1 MLTTTG
7 MIPTSVNILSSESD
21 VLTTCLASI
30 IYKLCNFNEINVRA
44 NRRGKQELTTQS
56 KPNLYYLIVTY
67 IFKQM

>member
-21 VLTTCLASI
+21 VLTTWLASI

-56 KPNLYYLIVTY
+56 KSNLYYLIITVY
-67 IFKQM
+67 I

>member
-21 VLTTCLASI
+21 VLTTWLANI

-44 NRRGKQELTTQS
+44 NRRDKQELTTQS
-56 KPNLYYLIVTY
+56 KSNLYYLIITVY
-67 IFKQM
+67 I